1 MSGNVYFA
9 KTRIS
14 PLQKFPRPI
23 SGVII
28 NSVLCANEVKSVQ
41 SVGPVF
47 RLSQLNPV
55 NYYQPV
61 AHRHTGLP
69 LIECF

>member
-1 MSGNVYFA
+1 V
-9 KTRIS
+9 RIWEG
-14 PLQKFPRPI
+14 LFR
-23 SGVII
+23 I

-47 RLSQLNPV
+47 RLSELNMI
-55 NYYQPV
+55 NCYS
-61 AHRHTGLP
+61 